1 VILNDLYRM
10 DQNQKIKITLNTAY
24 ISGIFT
30 VIVALVLLLNYVQIT
45 TNKPLESKS
54 MELLIRRMKAE
65 PNNEELKQEIRNLDL
80 MARKAFFTN
89 QWQINTGRYL
99 LLFGGI
105 LFIVSLRYYYSL
117 IFKKEK
123 PKKQSSDEER
133 KMIVSLRLIAIAGG
147 LLFLVAFL
155 SSFAVMDHLRMYRAE
170 DSGAG
175 LVQESQED
183 IKVIDI
189 SEGTGEVKTVD
200 TSVTRGEQDTESLT
214 EGMEKTS
221 QDLQTIPEQ
230 SKVISA
236 PGFPSMAEIRANYN
250 SFRGPLGQGVSGARN
265 VPVDW
270 DGATGKNILWKIQ
283 LSKPGNNSPV
293 IWKDKLYIAGADAQ
307 VRMIYCIDRNTGN
320 ILWQKEVK
328 DIPGSPAAIPKTT
341 EDAGLSAP
349 TVTTDGARVYV
360 IYANGD
366 IAAFTGSGN
375 LVWGR
380 NLGLPDNHYGYASSP
395 VVWNNK
401 VFIQFDSNKGGRV
414 MALNCKTGETVW
426 DTKRNVKISWA
437 SPILAEINGKIQLVL
452 SADPLVA
459 GYDTESG
466 TELWSIG
473 CIMGEVGSSPA
484 FWDGLVYAANEYA
497 RLVAVK
503 PGPSPS
509 VVWEN
514 DEYLPEVPS
523 PVVSDGLLFLAT
535 TYGVLV
541 CYDAKTG
548 EKYWER
554 EFKNGFFSSPVIADQ
569 KLYAT
574 DLSGKMHIFRVSKT
588 AELIGEPVLGER
600 ISTTPAFSDGR
611 IYLRGEN
618 SLYCIGQKLN

>member
-1 VILNDLYRM
+1 M
-10 DQNQKIKITLNTAY
+10 DQPQKIKITLNTAY

-30 VIVALVLLLNYVQIT
+30 VLVALLLLLNYVQIK

-54 MELLIRRMKAE
+54 MELLIERMKDE
-65 PNNEELKQEIRNLDL
+65 PNNEELKEEIRNLDL

-105 LFIVSLRYYYSL
+105 LFIVALRYYYSL

-133 KMIVSLRLIAIAGG
+133 KMIISIRWMAIAGG
-147 LLFLVAFL
+147 FLFLIAFL
-155 SSFAVMDHLRMYRAE
+155 SSFAVMNNLKIYKGE
-170 DSGAG
+170 NSGEG
-175 LVQESQED
+175 LVRESQES
-183 IKVIDI
+183 IETIDI
-189 SEGTGEVKTVD
+189 S
-200 TSVTRGEQDTESLT
+200 VTPAEQDTEYLT
-214 EGMEKTS
+214 EGTE
-221 QDLQTIPEQ
+221 QTREIPQAIPEQ
-230 SKVISA
+230 NKMTTT

-250 SFRGPLGQGVSGARN
+250 SFRGPLGQGVSGASN

-270 DGATGKNILWKIQ
+270 DGATGKNILWNIQ

-293 IWKDKLYIAGADAQ
+293 IWKDKLYIAGADAEG
-307 VRMIYCIDRNTGN
+307 RMIYCIDRNSGN
-320 ILWQKEVK
+320 ILWQKEVR
-328 DIPGSPAAIPKTT
+328 DIPGSPTAIPKAT

-349 TVTTDGARVYV
+349 SVTTDGTRVYA

-366 IAAFTGSGN
+366 IAAFTSSGN

-395 VVWNNK
+395 IVWNNK

-414 MALNCKTGETVW
+414 MALNSQTGETVW

-459 GYDTESG
+459 GYDIESG
-466 TELWSIG
+466 TELWSIA

-484 FWDGLVYAANEYA
+484 FWDGLVYVANEYA

-548 EKYWER
+548 AKYWER
-554 EFKNGFFSSPVIADQ
+554 EFSHGFFSSPVIADQ

-574 DLSGKMHIFRVSKT
+574 DLSGKTHIFRLSKT
-588 AELIGEPVLGER
+588 PELIGEPVLGDR
-600 ISTTPAFSDGR
+600 VSATLAFSDGR

-618 SLYCIGQKLN
+618 NLYCIGQK